1 MYAIQVCRLKY
12 EKYGKTKRNHTGVQR
27 VRVPPFLQNTK
38 THKTKKHMKSKKKTN
53 DQMFKSLFKELEG
66 SIYSALLR
74 ERIVVIMDMTMND
87 IKDHPEAWDKAFI
100 HSSMYEQLNDVVQK
114 HLGFKND

>member
-1 MYAIQVCRLKY
+1 
-12 EKYGKTKRNHTGVQR
+12 
-27 VRVPPFLQNTK
+27 
-38 THKTKKHMKSKKKTN
+38 MKSKKKTN
-53 DQMFKSLFKELEG
+53 DQLIKSLFKELEG